1 VNPRIETQNWWNRPA
16 GGREVCRLA
25 LPLVLS
31 TASWAVMNFVDR
43 MMLLWHSPAE
53 MAASLPASTLFWTL
67 IALPLGIASYANTFV
82 AQYHGAGRLERI
94 GDVIRHGA
102 RFGWAMMPLFLL
114 LIPVAPWGFRWLGH
128 SEELV
133 AGESTYLQVNCC
145 GAGAVILAGAYSS
158 FYTGRG
164 QTATVMWIDVAASV
178 LNVLLDWLWIFGKFG
193 FPEMGIAGAAAA
205 TVVSQWGKVAVYLAL
220 FRQPN
225 IRLAFGFDRP
235 LRFDGDLMRRL
246 LRYGTPSGFQML
258 IEGLAFTLFVLGI
271 GQLGTV
277 ATAATSLAISINIVA
292 FVPMMGASI
301 AVSTLVGN
309 YLGADQPELAARAT
323 WSGIW
328 LALLYNLVFAVLY
341 LGVPEWFLWAHQ
353 LGSAGEDFTEIR
365 DLSVVLL
372 RFVAAYCLFDAIQL
386 MLCGALKGAGDMRF
400 VLVTTLSA
408 AVAAVSLGQFG
419 ASQFGL
425 GILWWWTVLM
435 LWILA
440 LAAVYCGRFLQGKW
454 KQMRVIES
462 EVRQLQRFHDQPD
475 ESVAVLSAP
484 QEP

>member
-1 VNPRIETQNWWNRPA
+1 MNSQEANQNWWNRPA

-31 TASWAVMNFVDR
+31 TASWALMNFVDR

-67 IALPLGIASYANTFV
+67 ISLPLGIASYANTFV

-94 GDVIRHGA
+94 GDVVRHGA
-102 RFGWAMMPLFLL
+102 RFGWGVMPLFLL
-114 LIPVAPWGFRWLGH
+114 LIPAAPWVFRWLGH

-133 AGESTYLQVNCC
+133 SGESTYLQVNFF

-164 QTATVMWIDVAASV
+164 QTATVMWIDVAASA
-178 LNVLLDWLWIFGKFG
+178 LNVLLDWLWIFGKLG

-220 FRQPN
+220 FRQPDT
-225 IRLAFGFDRP
+225 RRTYGFHRP
-235 LRFDGDLMRRL
+235 MPFNSDLMRRM
-246 LRYGTPSGFQML
+246 LRFGAPSGFQML

-309 YLGADQPELAARAT
+309 YLGANQPGLAARAT
-323 WSGIW
+323 WSGIC
-328 LALLYNLVFAVLY
+328 LALAYSVVFAALY
-341 LGVPEWFLWAHQ
+341 LGAPEWFLWAHQ
-353 LGSAGEDFTEIR
+353 WGSAGEGFTEIR
-365 DLSVVLL
+365 DLSIILL

-400 VLVTTLSA
+400 VLVTTLST
-408 AVAAVSLGQFG
+408 AVAAVTLGKLG
-419 ASQFGL
+419 AWQFGL
-425 GILWWWTVLM
+425 GVLWWWTVLM

-454 KQMRVIES
+454 RHMRVIET
-462 EVRQLQRFHDQPD
+462 EVPQSQRFRDQPE
-475 ESVAVLSAP
+475 ESVAILSAP